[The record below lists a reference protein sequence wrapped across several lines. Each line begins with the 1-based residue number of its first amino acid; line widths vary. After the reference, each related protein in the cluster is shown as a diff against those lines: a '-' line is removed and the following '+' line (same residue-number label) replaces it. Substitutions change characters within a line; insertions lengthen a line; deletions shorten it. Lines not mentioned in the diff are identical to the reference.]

1 VLAYAL
7 LMFWF
12 CQLYLNK
19 ILYGAGFIA
28 MGVAL
33 EVLQGMSG
41 LRSYEMLDMLANA
54 AGVILG
60 WLAARVLPPL
70 LPRP

>member
-1 VLAYAL
+1 MLAYAA